1 MSYKNSYLYG
11 AAPLMYPPDLVPI
24 LPQPPPLLH
33 YEPLS
38 PTPVLGTQLIEVSP
52 THYVLSWQA
61 PVEHSY
67 KLSTQGIYI
76 HYLLSCEFF

>member
-1 MSYKNSYLYG
+1 MSYKNSSLFG
-11 AAPLMYPPDLVPI
+11 AAPLMYPPHLVPV

-52 THYVLSWQA
+52 SHLHVLPWQA

-67 KLSTQGIYI
+67 KLSTQGI
-76 HYLLSCEFF
+76 